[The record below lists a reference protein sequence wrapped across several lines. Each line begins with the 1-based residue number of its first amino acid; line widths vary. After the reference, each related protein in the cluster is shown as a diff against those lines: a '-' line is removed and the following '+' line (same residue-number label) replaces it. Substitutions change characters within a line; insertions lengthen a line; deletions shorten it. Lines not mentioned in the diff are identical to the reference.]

1 MNLSQRYDRSV
12 EHLIAQTAE
21 RTVAAILHAWSEQ
34 RDAHIVV
41 TGGRNGSAISKAL
54 DFELFR
60 GTAEFRTA
68 KNAKTP
74 RPLHIWFSDERYVE
88 FDNLERTDSTLIENF
103 KLTRNLITFHRVS
116 PPSRESLTAA
126 AESYSKQLKDNLG
139 EQRFEVVILSL
150 GEDGHVASCFPSIP
164 DSLESESPAIAIWD
178 SPKPPSERVSLSL
191 GQIAQANQI
200 YVMAFGEGK
209 REAMNRSMAE
219 GSTYPV
225 GLLRRSSPH
234 GNIFVLT
241 DLN

>member
-34 RDAHIVV
+34 RDAHVVV
-41 TGGRNGSAISKAL
+41 TGGRNGSAICKAL

-74 RPLHIWFSDERYVE
+74 RPLHIWFSDERFVE
-88 FDNLERTDSTLIENF
+88 FDDLDRTDTTLIENF

-116 PPSRESLTAA
+116 PPSRESLLDAA
-126 AESYSKQLKDNLG
+126 DSYSKQLKDNLG
-139 EQRFEVVILSL
+139 GQRFEVVILSL
-150 GEDGHVASCFPSIP
+150 GEDGHVASCFPAIP
-164 DSLESESPAIAIWD
+164 DSLESESLAIAIWD

-191 GQIAQANQI
+191 KQLAQSNQI
-200 YVMAFGEGK
+200 YVLAFGESK
-209 REAMNRSMAE
+209 REAKDRSIDE
-219 GSTYPV
+219 GSALPV